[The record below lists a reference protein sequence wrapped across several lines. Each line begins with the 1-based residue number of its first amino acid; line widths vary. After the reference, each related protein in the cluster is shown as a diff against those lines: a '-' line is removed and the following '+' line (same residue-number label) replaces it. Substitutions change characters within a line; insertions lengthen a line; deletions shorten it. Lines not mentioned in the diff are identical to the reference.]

1 MFISFKEDFLHYVW
15 KFQKYDHSDLQTE
28 KGEAIAIIHPGYHN
42 DNAGPDF
49 LDARIKINNNLW
61 AGSIEIHKHSSE
73 WKQHNHHLDP
83 AYDNVILHV
92 VYKND
97 KPVVYRNNK
106 LIPTLV
112 LKNRIEKNKIKK
124 YQNLVFNSNWIPCES
139 RISQVDYIIKS
150 FWLSRMASERLEEKT
165 KRILPNLDIL
175 KNDWDRLSYHL
186 IAQYFGLKVNN
197 EAFKRLIESIPF
209 EVILKYKNELTKI
222 EALLLGHANLL
233 QLADDEYSILLQKE
247 YDFMAKKH
255 RLHKMQSHEWKFS
268 RMRPTNFP
276 GLRIAQLAQ
285 LIHREGRIFQKILKA
300 ASLKEMRKLFS
311 AKASQYWDQHYRLG
325 KISKHQPKKIGTKV
339 IDVLIINV
347 AIPLLF
353 SYGVKIDN
361 QDFKDKAISMLE
373 EIPPEQN
380 KIIKKWK
387 ESSLSAENAAQ
398 SQALLY
404 LKRKYCDEYKCLSCA
419 IGGKIMSA

>member
-1 MFISFKEDFLHYVW
+1 MFLSFKEDFLHYIW
-15 KFQKYDHSDLQTE
+15 KFQKYDHIDLQTE
-28 KGEAIAIIHPGYHN
+28 KGKKITIIHPGYHN
-42 DNAGPDF
+42 DDAGPDF
-49 LDARIKINNNLW
+49 LNARIKIDHNLW
-61 AGSIEIHKHSSE
+61 AGNIEIHKHSSE

-92 VYKND
+92 VYEDD
-97 KPVVYRNNK
+97 KPVTYRNNK

-112 LKNRIEKNKIKK
+112 LKKRIKENMIRQ
-124 YQNLVFNSNWIPCES
+124 YQNLVFNPSWIPCGSKINSVET
-139 RISQVDYIIKS
+139 IIKS

-165 KRILPNLDIL
+165 QRIIPSLEIL

-209 EVILKYKNELTKI
+209 EVILKYKDGNEKL

-233 QLADDEYSILLQKE
+233 QLANDQYSNRLQKE
-247 YDFMAKKH
+247 YDFLAKKH
-255 RLHKMQSHEWKFS
+255 KLYKMQSHEWKFS

-285 LIHREGRIFQKILKA
+285 LIHREGRIFQKILSVS
-300 ASLKEMRKLFS
+300 SLVELRKLFS
-311 AKASQYWDQHYRLG
+311 AKAPSYWDQHYRLG
-325 KISKHQPKKIGTKV
+325 KLSKHYPKQIGIKTTD
-339 IDVLIINV
+339 ILIINV
-347 AIPLLF
+347 AIPLIF
-353 SYGVKIDN
+353 SYGVKLDD
-361 QDFKDKAISMLE
+361 QEYKDKAISLLE
-373 EIPPEQN
+373 KIPAEQN

-387 ESSLSAENAAQ
+387 ESDFVVENAAQ

-404 LKRKYCDEYKCLSCA
+404 LKRKYCDEFKCLSCA
-419 IGGKIMSA
+419 IGGKIMAG